1 MSFIENGSNASDYV
15 SFISNMLYSC
25 GQANVKVIEWPLYRV
40 LGGGNSLITLDN
52 SEAQVLFQTAA
63 HHSCLLRN
71 HVTSLVDVSHASNIK
86 DFLNFAEEF
95 QSIKDAVNF
104 FPVHNSISHPMYKRK
119 MRGNQLKFPSL
130 VSPQT
135 YNYQK
140 VFRTGCA
147 AVRLMDYF
155 VYNLCFRGNSTLS
168 ANSGLFDDQYDLYIR
183 NSGRSKYF
191 EGNLLNPY
199 SGLLAIH
206 DRLALAKSV
215 QRQDPISVKNA
226 HAKIFSIAQTFTR
239 EIILSS
245 NITIF
250 FTSSPVRQSFADII
264 TEPSYLTDNEVRLGS
279 NSDEDIRTEYV
290 ICPAFGSHA
299 ILDNVRVEQCSR
311 GISDNFRERKSS
323 FPSVAKLLS
332 ELVHHWEIQR
342 ARSTIPQVCH
352 LIFHPGRF
360 KNIFSF

>member
-140 VFRTGCA
+140 VFLTQAYGFHGMMTWRMSKREKAAFYYRPSNQMTGTSGKRA
-147 AVRLMDYF
+147 PKVRSLQHGKSWSRYSRA
-155 VYNLCFRGNSTLS
+155 LC
-168 ANSGLFDDQYDLYIR
+168 Q
-183 NSGRSKYF
+183 
-191 EGNLLNPY
+191 
-199 SGLLAIH
+199 
-206 DRLALAKSV
+206 
-215 QRQDPISVKNA
+215 QRWA
-226 HAKIFSIAQTFTR
+226 T
-239 EIILSS
+239 
-245 NITIF
+245 
-250 FTSSPVRQSFADII
+250 
-264 TEPSYLTDNEVRLGS
+264 
-279 NSDEDIRTEYV
+279 
-290 ICPAFGSHA
+290 
-299 ILDNVRVEQCSR
+299 
-311 GISDNFRERKSS
+311 
-323 FPSVAKLLS
+323 
-332 ELVHHWEIQR
+332 
-342 ARSTIPQVCH
+342 
-352 LIFHPGRF
+352 
-360 KNIFSF
+360 